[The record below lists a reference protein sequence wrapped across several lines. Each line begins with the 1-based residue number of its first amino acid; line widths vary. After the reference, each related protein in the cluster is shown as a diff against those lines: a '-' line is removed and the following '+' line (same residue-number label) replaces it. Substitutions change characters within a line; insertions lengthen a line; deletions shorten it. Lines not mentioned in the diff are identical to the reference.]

1 APSVGVASA
10 QADFSVPFGSTF
22 AIAPFCTRMRTLSA
36 ISTLTKCSPISRTTP
51 ATPPLVITSSP
62 LPSFSSMARCSFCRF
77 ICGRIIRKYMIAI
90 RMIGNSRPPRP
101 PPNRPPGA
109 WPAAWAIAGGTNRS
123 IGFIWQVSG
132 GENNGE
138 LCHADGVGRPVD
150 GPGRMEGPPETG
162 EGSRGDGR
170 AHRRHQLLVV
180 PEVVQGAQ
188 DRAQHLVAAVQVAQ
202 VGAAEAAGAG
212 GAAAALLDR
221 ARVALELRVADADG
235 AGRGEIVAVARVP
248 GRHHAVEHVH
258 AAGH

>member
-1 APSVGVASA
+1 VDGVAAVGGDLHRRILRIDVGQRVERTEQHHHNDDEVLETAVFEHRGAPRAARPRGGRRLQSVMASA
-10 QADFSVPFGSTF
+10 QADFSVPLGRTL

-123 IGFIWQVSG
+123 IGFIW
-132 GENNGE
+132 
-138 LCHADGVGRPVD
+138 
-150 GPGRMEGPPETG
+150 
-162 EGSRGDGR
+162 
-170 AHRRHQLLVV
+170 
-180 PEVVQGAQ
+180 
-188 DRAQHLVAAVQVAQ
+188 
-202 VGAAEAAGAG
+202 
-212 GAAAALLDR
+212 
-221 ARVALELRVADADG
+221 
-235 AGRGEIVAVARVP
+235 
-248 GRHHAVEHVH
+248 
-258 AAGH
+258 